1 MKRSTF
7 FAVIIVFAAVLVGCN
22 ASQDPIHDTTK
33 LWPAFNT
40 SVNKWGFI
48 DAKGNFAI
56 QPMFDQ
62 VSGFSCGYA
71 VVEMNG
77 QAKYIDTKGQIQTTT
92 SMDRADDFYYN
103 YATFV
108 LNRKYG
114 MINNKCVTIMQP
126 MYEYIGDMGDNGL
139 VAVQLSS
146 SDKYGFCNAKGEY
159 KIQPAYDMAFDFIG
173 GGAVVVSGSSF
184 GVIDKSGQYTIAP
197 NYNELLNMGQGLIF
211 YEQNEKYGALDLRG
225 SVVIQPMYDDFTALV
240 DNNLI
245 GVEQNERC
253 GYIDTKGNIKLPI
266 QYYDVTPF
274 FEGYAWIQATE
285 ESPYTLIDTKG
296 KVLLTLGK
304 DDEPYTG
311 MHNGLALVRS
321 GNGLKYVD
329 VRGREVYAWSYAN
342 GSDAPAKKSA
352 KKHGDNDMV
361 KRTLHFSS
369 QNLY

>member
-7 FAVIIVFAAVLVGCN
+7 FAVIIAFAAVLVGCN

-77 QAKYIDTKGQIQTTT
+77 QAKYINTKGQIQNTA
-92 SMDRADDFYYN
+92 SMDRAYDFYYK
-103 YATFV
+103 YATFR
-108 LNRKYG
+108 LNGKYG
-114 MINNKCVTIMQP
+114 MINNKCVTVLQP
-126 MYEYIGDMGDNGL
+126 IYEKMGDMGDNGL
-139 VAVQLSS
+139 ISVRLSNK
-146 SDKYGFCNAKGEY
+146 DKYGFVNAKGEY
-159 KIQPAYDMAFDFIG
+159 KIQPTYDDADDFIG
-173 GGAVVVSGSSF
+173 GGAVVEIGSKC
-184 GVIDKSGQYTIAP
+184 GVIDKNAQYVIAP
-197 NYNELLNMGQGLIF
+197 TYDELENMGQGLIF
-211 YEQNEKYGALDLRG
+211 FEQNDKYGALDLRG
-225 SVVIQPMYDDFTALV
+225 NVVIQPMYDDFIALV

-253 GYIDTKGNIKLPI
+253 GYIDIKGNIKLPM

-274 FEGYAWIQATE
+274 FEDYAWIQAAE

-311 MHNGLALVRS
+311 MHNGLALVRTED
-321 GNGLKYVD
+321 GYKYMDVNGRV
-329 VRGREVYAWSYAN
+329 VYAWSYTYSN
-342 GSDAPAKKSA
+342 VPEKISA
-352 KKHGDNDMV
+352 KKHGDNDMA

-369 QNLY
+369 KELY

>member
-77 QAKYIDTKGQIQTTT
+77 QAKYINTKGQIQNTA
-92 SMDRADDFYYN
+92 SMDRAYDFYYK
-103 YATFV
+103 YATFR
-108 LNRKYG
+108 LNGKYG
-114 MINNKCVTIMQP
+114 MINNKCVTVLQP
-126 MYEYIGDMGDNGL
+126 IYEKMGDMGDNGL
-139 VAVQLSS
+139 ISVRLSDK
-146 SDKYGFCNAKGEY
+146 DKYGFVNAKGEY
-159 KIQPAYDMAFDFIG
+159 KIQPTYDDADDFIG
-173 GGAVVVSGSSF
+173 GGAVVEIGRKC
-184 GVIDKSGQYTIAP
+184 GVIDKNGQYVIAP
-197 NYNELLNMGQGLIF
+197 TYDELENMGQGLIF
-211 YEQNEKYGALDLRG
+211 FEQNDKYGALDLKG
-225 SVVIQPMYDDFTALV
+225 NVVIQPMYDDFIALV

-253 GYIDTKGNIKLPI
+253 GYIDIKGNIKLPI

-274 FEGYAWIQATE
+274 FEDYAWIQATE

-311 MHNGLALVRS
+311 MHNGLALVRTED
-321 GNGLKYVD
+321 GYKYVD
-329 VRGREVYAWSYAN
+329 VNGRVVYAWSYAYSN
-342 GSDAPAKKSA
+342 APEKISA

-369 QNLY
+369 KELY

>member
-71 VVEMNG
+71 VVKMNDL
-77 QAKYIDTKGQIQTTT
+77 AKYINTKGQIQMTT

-103 YATFV
+103 YATFR
-108 LNRKYG
+108 LNGKYG
-114 MINNKCVTIMQP
+114 MINNKCVTVIQP

-139 VAVQLSS
+139 VAVRLSS

-159 KIQPAYDMAFDFIG
+159 KIQPTYDDAYDFRG
-173 GGAVVVSGSSF
+173 GGAVVAIGSKR
-184 GVIDKSGQYTIAP
+184 GVIDKNGQYVIAP
-197 NYNELLNMGQGLIF
+197 TYDELENMGQGLIF
-211 YEQNEKYGALDLRG
+211 FEQNDRCGALDLRG
-225 SVVIQPMYDDFTALV
+225 NVVIQPIYDDFIALV

-245 GVEQNERC
+245 GVEQNEKW
-253 GYIDTKGNIKLPI
+253 GYVDAKGNIKLPI
-266 QYYDVTPF
+266 QYYNVTPF
-274 FEGYAWIQATE
+274 FEDYAWIQATE

-304 DDEPYTG
+304 DDKPYTG
-311 MHNGLALVRS
+311 MHNGLALVRTED
-321 GNGLKYVD
+321 GYKYVD
-329 VRGREVYAWSYAN
+329 VNGRVAYAWSYAYSN
-342 GSDAPAKKSA
+342 APEKISA
-352 KKHGDNDMV
+352 KKHGDNDMA

-369 QNLY
+369 QELY